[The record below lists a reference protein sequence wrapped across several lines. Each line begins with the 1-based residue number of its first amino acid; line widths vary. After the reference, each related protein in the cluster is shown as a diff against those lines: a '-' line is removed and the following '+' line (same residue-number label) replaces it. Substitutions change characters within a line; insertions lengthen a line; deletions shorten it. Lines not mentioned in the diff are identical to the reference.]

1 MYFCSSYYDWLLCH
15 IFEAE
20 TKKEFLIFGQMKNVA
35 IPIVDST
42 FQIVNRTGWCVD
54 VNIDFFLCQHLLV
67 FFSPSVEANWL
78 QKLKINGK
86 NVWLIAGNIGL
97 NRFILHY
104 FLLGTQKGLPQIFWL
119 WFSIL
124 FVLFCATTT
133 KKDYEVEKNAVE
145 ISVNH
150 V

>member
-54 VNIDFFLCQHLLV
+54 VNIAFFLCQHLLV

-104 FLLGTQKGLPQIFWL
+104 FLLDTQKGLPQIFWL

-124 FVLFCATTT
+124 FVLCCATTT
-133 KKDYEVEKNAVE
+133 KKDYEIEKNAVE